1 MNVVSYALFA
11 YALTAVI
18 SFAVIGV
25 VVCVNK
31 LLMSFSSV
39 SKGDEGE

>member
-18 SFAVIGV
+18 SFAVIGA

-31 LLMSFSSV
+31 VLMSFSG
-39 SKGDEGE
+39 SKGDDGQ